1 MRKTGL
7 SRYESSEL
15 FSMVLMDSNKRLMM
29 AILSIF
35 LLANVATALIKITGK
50 GSQYLTFFSIAVEFF
65 IIMIFFIVTF
75 LIEKKL
81 RGKKIS
87 SYTTI
92 TGLLICLWIF
102 QYVIYGAK
110 ELSGAHFIALSL
122 STFYFDRKTSIYT
135 FIMVVISQT
144 TLFLLRP
151 ELIPGGPASNLI
163 VKYLIYIWVGIGAAV
178 GAGATK
184 RVLELAIVKN
194 EEATKNA
201 DSLKLIAEEIKI
213 SMGVLRTQ
221 TIEQEKVSDSLNGI
235 AHDQAS
241 SLEEVSS
248 AVEEL
253 SASSDSFSETA
264 KALNRELTSNIE
276 SINELQR
283 VNNTVQNSASQ
294 INSTLN
300 AITEYSGSLLNKIS
314 MTKEQFSLLQSK
326 SEEMSNFV
334 QIINDIA
341 DKVNLLSLNAAIEA
355 ARAGEYGKGFAVV
368 ADEISKL
375 AEATTSNAK
384 EIENK
389 IKENQLLIN
398 DSNGIIDGSSSTIN
412 VLNDSVARIKN
423 EITDVGAFIIDIDK
437 TIATIK
443 NLNAKVNETSS
454 LIEVSAAEQ
463 KASTHEV
470 TKSTFYVAE
479 RSQEIVVIADKIL
492 DSIKIINTLSE
503 KMNSLTQDMIG

>member
-1 MRKTGL
+1 
-7 SRYESSEL
+7 
-15 FSMVLMDSNKRLMM
+15 MVLMENNRRLMV
-29 AILSIF
+29 AILTIF

-50 GSQYLTFFSIAVEFF
+50 GSQYLTFFSITVEFF
-65 IIMIFFIVTF
+65 LIVIFLTITY
-75 LIEKKL
+75 LIERRLK
-81 RGKKIS
+81 GKKIS

-92 TGLLICLWIF
+92 TGILICLWVF

-110 ELSGAHFIALSL
+110 ELSGVHFIALSL
-122 STFYFDRKTSIYT
+122 STFYFDKKTSIYA

-144 TLFLLRP
+144 TLFVLRP
-151 ELIPGGPASNLI
+151 ELMPGGPASNLI

-178 GAGATK
+178 GAEATK

-194 EEATKNA
+194 EEAIKNA
-201 DSLKLIAEEIKI
+201 DSLKLVAKEIKY
-213 SMGVLRTQ
+213 SMEVLRTQ

-248 AVEEL
+248 AIEEL

-264 KALNRELTSNIE
+264 KSLNRELSSNIE
-276 SINELQR
+276 SINQLHR

-300 AITEYSGSLLNKIS
+300 AISEYSGVLLKKIS
-314 MTKEQFSLLQSK
+314 MTKEQFTLLQTK
-326 SEEMSNFV
+326 SDEMSNFV

-355 ARAGEYGKGFAVV
+355 ARAGESGRGFAVV

-423 EITDVGAFIIDIDK
+423 EITDVGAFIVEIDR
-437 TIATIK
+437 TITTIK
-443 NLNAKVNETSS
+443 SLNAKVNETSS
-454 LIEVSAAEQ
+454 VIEISAAEQ
-463 KASTHEV
+463 KASSHEV
-470 TKSTFYVAE
+470 TKSTFHVAE
-479 RSQEIVVIADKIL
+479 RSQEIVTLADKIF
-492 DSIKIINTLSE
+492 DSMKIINNLSE
-503 KMNSLTQDMIG
+503 KMNSLMQSMIA